1 MSGTKSTGWL
11 CSRKRIAGGG
21 SKQQH
26 FVFIH
31 FLSIFCK
38 WKRCRRN
45 GDSVAPEKLDLPL
58 VFVCGFCLLSF
69 CNHHH
74 QFCYSTPT
82 PHRISPVEIVVLNSN
97 GLFLV
102 SCYYSPKPIDVQ
114 CCELTPISCQIKICL
129 LKVLW
134 RLWLWSRPCCH
145 PHRRPSA
152 YLGKSTHFEDLR
164 YKMIFTLQQQF
175 LKSENIPRQM
185 SKNCPNLFSSR
196 YFLILWSQLP

>member
-1 MSGTKSTGWL
+1 MKEVPPQRRL
-11 CSRKRIAGGG
+11 GGPG
-21 SKQQH
+21 KIG
-26 FVFIH
+26 FAI
-31 FLSIFCK
+31 
-38 WKRCRRN
+38 
-45 GDSVAPEKLDLPL
+45 
-58 VFVCGFCLLSF
+58 GFCLWFLSPILLQPPPPILLLYSDPSS
-69 CNHHH
+69 H
-74 QFCYSTPT
+74 QSSRNRRSQLKWSIFS
-82 PHRISPVEIVVLNSN
+82 
-97 GLFLV
+97 V

-114 CCELTPISCQIKICL
+114 CCEPTRISCQIEICL

-196 YFLILWSQLP
+196 YFLILWSKLS

>member
-1 MSGTKSTGWL
+1 MQTNKVKPSSVRLCFPVLWATSNLDARKFKKMSGTKSTGWL
-11 CSRKRIAGGG
+11 WGRKRIAGGE

-102 SCYYSPKPIDVQ
+102 CHVTTAQ
-114 CCELTPISCQIKICL
+114 N
-129 LKVLW
+129 
-134 RLWLWSRPCCH
+134 RL
-145 PHRRPSA
+145 
-152 YLGKSTHFEDLR
+152 
-164 YKMIFTLQQQF
+164 M
-175 LKSENIPRQM
+175 
-185 SKNCPNLFSSR
+185 FSVV
-196 YFLILWSQLP
+196 SQLQFHVKLKYVC